1 MKYQNKF
8 KFKQFKPYIPHGL
21 DKKLLDQRLMKHKEF
36 NKYMKIKLNQLEFRS
51 NKVQIYYKELFEEID
66 ENEGSELP

>member
-1 MKYQNKF
+1 
-8 KFKQFKPYIPHGL
+8 
-21 DKKLLDQRLMKHKEF
+21 MKHKEF

-66 ENEGSELP
+66 ENEGNELP

>member
-21 DKKLLDQRLMKHKEF
+21 DKRLLDQRLLKHKEF

-51 NKVQIYYKELFEEID
+51 NKV
-66 ENEGSELP
+66 